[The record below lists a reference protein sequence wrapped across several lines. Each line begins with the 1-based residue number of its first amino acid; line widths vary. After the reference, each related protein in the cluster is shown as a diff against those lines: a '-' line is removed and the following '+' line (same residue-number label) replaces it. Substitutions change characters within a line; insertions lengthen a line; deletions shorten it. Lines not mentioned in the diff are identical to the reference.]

1 MKIYD
6 ITKEARDDTS
16 SNWVGSPGRSTGL
29 YWKQDPTG
37 EYPEGMLRAGPPYP
51 NEEKPMV
58 RQMQQGLEELGYNV
72 GRTGADGKYGP
83 RTTKA
88 VAAFKADY
96 NVPGSPMNFGNAGF
110 AKLKDVLSGKIT
122 QLKPEK
128 RTKIDTT
135 AKGGG
140 EIGPMNTVTMW
151 NPKLD
156 GPPSVTQGKVGNLLD
171 VIAEPESGGRYDSVY
186 PGRRNPKIL
195 DMTLT
200 DLYKDMKA
208 RTDGGKRSSASGR
221 YQYIRKTLKSVVKS
235 MGLDPNKTKFTPE
248 VQDKI
253 AIYHLRLEHGLDS
266 WLANNYSDEA
276 FLNRLSKTWAG
287 LPKDS
292 SGKSYY
298 KGDGLNKAG
307 VTFPHVMAA
316 LGNIRGTVT

>member
-6 ITKEARDDTS
+6 ITKEARDQGDFSTA
-16 SNWVGSPGRSTGL
+16 RSTGL

-58 RQMQQGLEELGYNV
+58 RHMQQGLEELGYNI
-72 GRTGADGKYGP
+72 GRTGVDGKYGP
-83 RTTKA
+83 RTTRA
-88 VAAFKADY
+88 VDAFKTDY

-110 AKLKDVLSGKIT
+110 EKLKDVLSGKIT

-128 RTKIDTT
+128 QTKIDTT

-140 EIGPMNTVTMW
+140 ELGPMDKVTMW

-156 GPPSVTQGKVGNLLD
+156 GPPSVTKGKIGGVLD
-171 VIAEPESGGRYDSVY
+171 VIAEPESRGRYDIVY
-186 PGRRNPKIL
+186 PGRRRPHIL
-195 DMTLT
+195 NMTLNE
-200 DLYKDMKA
+200 LYKDM
-208 RTDGGKRSSASGR
+208 RERGNQTGSSASGR
-221 YQYIRKTLKSVVKS
+221 YQYIRKTLKGVVKS
-235 MGLDPNKTKFTPE
+235 MGLDEDKTKFTPA

-253 AIYHLRLEHGLDS
+253 AVYHLRLHHGLDS

-276 FLNRLSKTWAG
+276 FLKRLSRTWAG

-292 SGKSYY
+292 SGNSYY
-298 KGDGLNKAG
+298 KGDKIGNKAG

-316 LGNIRGTVT
+316 LQNIRGTVT